1 MNISTYTA
9 TTTASPQ
16 AIWQLWTNPK
26 QWPVW
31 DPALKSAELH
41 GPFRQHV
48 KGTFTY
54 QDGKTVPFEVVACHM
69 LENFVLAVPYL
80 QGTQLLIKRSLKTHG
95 ESVEIEQEVTLQG
108 SPLAKLMLKGKKDAL
123 VKETGVQITRFFEL
137 LEGISSQ
144 DKGRVDVAASR
155 QAF

>member
-9 TTTASPQ
+9 TTNASAQ

-31 DPALKSAELH
+31 DPALKSAELS

-48 KGTFTY
+48 KGTLTY

-69 LENFVLAVPYL
+69 LENFVIAVPYL
-80 QGTQLLIKRSLKTHG
+80 QGTQLLIKRSLKVQG
-95 ESVEIEQEVTLQG
+95 DAVEIEQEVTLQG
-108 SPLAKLMLKGKKDAL
+108 PPLAKLLLRGKKDTL
-123 VKETGVQITRFFEL
+123 VHETGVQITKFYEL
-137 LEGISSQ
+137 LEGISRQ
-144 DKGRVDVAASR
+144 DRGTADSGATR